1 MKKKNIFQIII
12 LLIIVIISTITYNKY
27 FKAENLK
34 KNVVIVKD
42 ENKTETLDEKDTS
55 SKERNIIKDIKYF
68 NEDINGNK
76 FTIQAKKGEISQNDT
91 DLIALSEVVGIINL
105 KGESEIYIY
114 SKFANYNS
122 NNFDTRF
129 YSEVTTTYEDNII
142 SSENLDIF
150 FKDNHGLMYNNI
162 KFSNKNSKILAD
174 KLFFDLLNGDIKI
187 NMYNQEDKI
196 IFLNK

>member
-1 MKKKNIFQIII
+1 MKKKSIFQILI
-12 LLIIVIISTITYNKY
+12 LLTIVLISAVTYDKY

-34 KNVVIVKD
+34 KNVVVVEK
-42 ENKTETLDEKDTS
+42 ENENEISAEEATN

-76 FTIQAKKGEISQNDT
+76 FTIEAKKGEINQNDT

-105 KGESEIYIY
+105 KDKSEIYIY

-122 NNFDTRF
+122 NNFDTKF
-129 YSEVTTTYEDNII
+129 YSEVTTRYEDNII

-162 KFSNKNSKILAD
+162 KFSNKNSKVLAD

-187 NMYNQEDKI
+187 NMYNKDDKI
-196 IFLNK
+196 TFLNK

>member
-12 LLIIVIISTITYNKY
+12 LLSIVVISAFTYKKY
-27 FKAENLK
+27 FRAENFK
-34 KNVVIVKD
+34 KNVVIV
-42 ENKTETLDEKDTS
+42 ENENQNQAVIEDS
-55 SKERNIIKDIKYF
+55 SSTKERNIIKDIKYF

-105 KGESEIYIY
+105 KGKSEIYIY

-122 NNFDTRF
+122 NNFDTKF
-129 YSEVTTTYEDNII
+129 FSEVTTTYEDNII

>member
-1 MKKKNIFQIII
+1 M
-12 LLIIVIISTITYNKY
+12 IVVISTFTYKKY
-27 FKAENLK
+27 FKAENFK
-34 KNVVIVKD
+34 KNVAIV
-42 ENKTETLDEKDTS
+42 ENENQNETLIEDSSSAKD
-55 SKERNIIKDIKYF
+55 RNIIKDIKYF

-91 DLIALSEVVGIINL
+91 DLIALSEVVGIINF
-105 KGESEIYIY
+105 KGKSEIYIY

-122 NNFDTRF
+122 NNFDTKF
-129 YSEVTTTYEDNII
+129 FSEVTTTYEDNVI

-162 KFSNKNSKILAD
+162 KFSNKNSKVLAD

-187 NMYNQEDKI
+187 NMYNQKDKI

>member
-12 LLIIVIISTITYNKY
+12 LLTIVVISLVTYNKY

-34 KNVVIVKD
+34 KNVVVV
-42 ENKTETLDEKDTS
+42 ENENQNEVFVEKNTI
-55 SKERNIIKDIKYF
+55 SKEKNIIKDIKYF
-68 NEDINGNK
+68 NEDINGNRY
-76 FTIQAKKGEISQNDT
+76 TIEAKKGEINQNDV

-105 KGESEIYIY
+105 KDKSEIYIY
-114 SKFANYNS
+114 SKFASYNS
-122 NNFDTRF
+122 NNFDTKF
-129 YSEVTTTYEDNII
+129 YSEVTTKYEDNII
-142 SSENLDIF
+142 TSENLDIF

-162 KFSNKNSKILAD
+162 KFSNKNSKISAD

>member
-12 LLIIVIISTITYNKY
+12 LLLIVVISTFTYKKY
-27 FKAENLK
+27 FKAENFK
-34 KNVVIVKD
+34 KNIAIV
-42 ENKTETLDEKDTS
+42 ENENQNETLIEDS
-55 SKERNIIKDIKYF
+55 SSAKERNIIKDIKYF

-91 DLIALSEVVGIINL
+91 DLIALSEVVGIINF
-105 KGESEIYIY
+105 KGKSEIYIY

-122 NNFDTRF
+122 NNFDTKF
-129 YSEVTTTYEDNII
+129 FSEVTTTYEDNVI

-162 KFSNKNSKILAD
+162 KFSNKNSKVLAD

-187 NMYNQEDKI
+187 NMYNQKDKI